1 MNLYYV
7 TLRGLTGIA
16 KDLGDTAGCY
26 IAAEDESQAMRNTL
40 DHFYATRGG
49 DGVVLTND
57 PKTSTVELVRENWN
71 PEKPWHLPNRA

>member
-16 KDLGDTAGCY
+16 KELGDTAGCY
-26 IAAEDESQAMRNTL
+26 ISAVDETQAMVNTL
-40 DHFYATRGG
+40 AHFYATRGG
-49 DGVVLTND
+49 ESVSNN

-71 PEKPWHLPNRA
+71 PEKPWHV